1 MSVDLLVETLNRQD
15 EILKELWELV
25 VKQRDIMKTGKVTDL
40 QAIMSEMRHVSVRC
54 QAIEAKRSR
63 AAEELSILLEC
74 KPVVSDI
81 IAKLNEPEAEVLR
94 EAGHRVSNTVEKLK
108 MEMQILP
115 KLIEE
120 AKILN
125 EMLISEW
132 RRLGEMP
139 GSVGGGGFDTRI

>member
-63 AAEELSILLEC
+63 AAEELSSLLDC

-81 IAKLNEPEAEVLR
+81 ITKLEEPEAEVLR

-120 AKILN
+120 AKMLN

-139 GSVGGGGFDTRI
+139 GSLGGGGFDTRI

>member
-1 MSVDLLVETLNRQD
+1 M
-15 EILKELWELV
+15 
-25 VKQRDIMKTGKVTDL
+25 
-40 QAIMSEMRHVSVRC
+40 
-54 QAIEAKRSR
+54 
-63 AAEELSILLEC
+63 
-74 KPVVSDI
+74 
-81 IAKLNEPEAEVLR
+81 LR

-120 AKILN
+120 AKMLN

-139 GSVGGGGFDTRI
+139 GSLGGGGFDTRI